1 MNETHVRVEQI
12 VLLLTYHKYG
22 MTASRSVPR
31 NLTTRELNLKLPM
44 GTTWP
49 SPLDGL
55 ILLRQP
61 LSTSMGRRSVPLGLP
76 TLNDNKT
83 QDENNK

>member
-1 MNETHVRVEQI
+1 MNETHARVEKI

-22 MTASRSVPR
+22 MAASRSVPR

-55 ILLRQP
+55 IYLRQP

-76 TLNDNKT
+76 TLNDNKKEG
-83 QDENNK
+83 ENNK